1 MIHDGPANY
10 TRHGKTIS
18 VSRFLLL
25 TLPAVDPVFCPN
37 RRNYLREK
45 IAKNPIFPFS
55 SRASF
60 PSFPLSFFFLPPE
73 RKYAPVIIR
82 YFAPIIFLS
91 SCSSSSR
98 ISIGI
103 TKAIRYKSRV

>member
-25 TLPAVDPVFCPN
+25 TLPAVDPVFCAN

-55 SRASF
+55 SRAF
-60 PSFPLSFFFLPPE
+60 FPLPFLSLSPSRTQIRARNHTSFCGHSFCSSALLPIAYWYTILPPG
-73 RKYAPVIIR
+73 YYQI
-82 YFAPIIFLS
+82 
-91 SCSSSSR
+91 
-98 ISIGI
+98 
-103 TKAIRYKSRV
+103 

>member
-55 SRASF
+55 SRTSF

-82 YFAPIIFLS
+82 YFAPILS
-91 SCSSSSR
+91 ARPLLVSLSVLPRLSDIKVEFNGS
-98 ISIGI
+98 
-103 TKAIRYKSRV
+103 

>member
-25 TLPAVDPVFCPN
+25 TLPAVDPVFCAN

-55 SRASF
+55 SILPCF
-60 PSFPLSFFFLPPE
+60 FFPLPFL
-73 RKYAPVIIR
+73 
-82 YFAPIIFLS
+82 FLS
-91 SCSSSSR
+91 PSPPNANTR
-98 ISIGI
+98 P
-103 TKAIRYKSRV
+103 